1 MAKNKDQ
8 KVGGI
13 LGWIER
19 VGNAL
24 PHPAA
29 IFIVLSV
36 VLIVVAHFMAMR
48 GVSVDFYNA
57 RTGETEIVEVVSLLN
72 PEGIRYILNSAV
84 TNFGNYSPL
93 AVLRVL
99 YSKRNITDIF

>member
-1 MAKNKDQ
+1 
-8 KVGGI
+8 
-13 LGWIER
+13 
-19 VGNAL
+19 
-24 PHPAA
+24 
-29 IFIVLSV
+29 
-36 VLIVVAHFMAMR
+36 MAMR

-57 RTGETEIVEVVSLLN
+57 RTGETEIGEVVSLLN

-84 TNFGNYSPL
+84 TNFGNYAPL